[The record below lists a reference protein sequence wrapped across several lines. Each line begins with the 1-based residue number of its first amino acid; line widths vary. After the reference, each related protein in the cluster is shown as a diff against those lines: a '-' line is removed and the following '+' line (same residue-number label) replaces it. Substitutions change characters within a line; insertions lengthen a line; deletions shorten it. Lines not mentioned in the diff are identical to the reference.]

1 MNDISKNQLY
11 YDENSFNYLVEY
23 RGDFKKSIE
32 KINYATGAAI
42 TNTIGVISV
51 PKKYYNR
58 LLQDVPE
65 IIFTDFGNMFVLQE
79 SVVSEID
86 NITKVKINP
95 YLSLTGKGVLIGI
108 VDTGIDYLNEEFIRE
123 DGTSRIL
130 SIWDQNIRDNS
141 DENMYIGKIYT
152 KEKINMAIEEYRK
165 DNDPY
170 KIVPTKDEVGHGTKI
185 AGIIGARGYNESVE
199 GVAKDCDFV
208 IVKLLESQESKK
220 ILRENGINN
229 IPVYNNSELLTGIE
243 YLKNYALKENRPM
256 IICLCI
262 GTTEGS
268 HDGNNLISRYITS
281 IATIR
286 GLVIVAGVG
295 NEGSSAG
302 HVSGNINDIEEVK
315 KIELKVSK
323 DMKNFSFNIWAQK
336 PNRITVSIISPNGED
351 SKFIN
356 PSINNINIIKSKKI
370 KYVFTNTDMSVNY
383 YTPEHFTGHQV
394 VSISFKNIKAG
405 IWKIILKTEFK
416 SDGRYDIWLQP
427 NNTLPEGTMFLEPDP
442 EITLTIPSTARKVIT
457 VAYSRSDK
465 NILVSESGRGF
476 NSNNLINPDIVSEG
490 INIKTTGLSNS
501 ITTLSGSSA
510 ATAIAAGACAL
521 LLQWGVID
529 GNDITMY
536 STKIRSYFIYGARR
550 DALYKYP
557 NKELGYGN
565 LDLLGVFNVLSKSY
579 RNYHVKFSHDNY
591 EEFYINN
598 LFIRI
603 PCGGKEYNE

>member
-1 MNDISKNQLY
+1 
-11 YDENSFNYLVEY
+11 
-23 RGDFKKSIE
+23 
-32 KINYATGAAI
+32 
-42 TNTIGVISV
+42 
-51 PKKYYNR
+51 
-58 LLQDVPE
+58 
-65 IIFTDFGNMFVLQE
+65 
-79 SVVSEID
+79 
-86 NITKVKINP
+86 
-95 YLSLTGKGVLIGI
+95 
-108 VDTGIDYLNEEFIRE
+108 
-123 DGTSRIL
+123 
-130 SIWDQNIRDNS
+130 
-141 DENMYIGKIYT
+141 
-152 KEKINMAIEEYRK
+152 
-165 DNDPY
+165 
-170 KIVPTKDEVGHGTKI
+170 
-185 AGIIGARGYNESVE
+185 
-199 GVAKDCDFV
+199 
-208 IVKLLESQESKK
+208 
-220 ILRENGINN
+220 
-229 IPVYNNSELLTGIE
+229 
-243 YLKNYALKENRPM
+243 M

-323 DMKNFSFNIWAQK
+323 DMKNFSFNIWVQK
-336 PNRITVSIISPNGED
+336 SNRITASIISPNGED

-510 ATAIAAGACAL
+510 ATAIVAGACAL

-536 STKIRSYFIYGARR
+536 SIKIRSYFIYGARR

-565 LDLLGVFNVLSKSY
+565 LDLLGVFNVISKSY
-579 RNYHVKFSHDNY
+579 RNYHVKISHDNY

-603 PCGGKEYNE
+603 LCGGKEYNE